1 LGWLDALL
9 GRRDEAALALY
20 GAVVREGRQPV
31 WYAQARVPDTI
42 DGRFDC
48 IATVLAAAILRLE
61 RDPAGAEPAAR
72 LTERFV
78 DDMEGQIREA
88 GLGDVVVG
96 KHMGKLMAMLGGRL
110 GAFRDGLAHGGDLD
124 GALLRNLYRG
134 EHPGEAALA
143 HARLALFAWRDR
155 LDATPLPA
163 LLAGAIA

>member
-1 LGWLDALL
+1 MGWLNALL
-9 GRRDEAALALY
+9 GRRDETTLALY
-20 GAVVREGRQPV
+20 TAVVREGRAPH
-31 WYAQARVPDTI
+31 WYAKGLVPDTI

-48 IATVLAAAILRLE
+48 IATVLAVAMLRLE
-61 RDPAGAEPAAR
+61 QDPAGAESAAR

-88 GLGDVVVG
+88 GIGDVVVG

-110 GAFRDGLAHGGDLD
+110 GAYRDGFAGGDLD

-143 HARLALFAWRDR
+143 HARAALLAWRDR
-155 LDATPLPA
+155 LAATPLEP
-163 LLAGAIA
+163 LLAGELA